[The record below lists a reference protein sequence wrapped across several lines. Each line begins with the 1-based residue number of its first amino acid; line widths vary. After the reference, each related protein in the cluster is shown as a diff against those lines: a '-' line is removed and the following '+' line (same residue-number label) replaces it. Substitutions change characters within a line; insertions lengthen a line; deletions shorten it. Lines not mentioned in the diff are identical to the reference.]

1 MTPPRFDAPDA
12 DEELVDPATFR
23 QVLGHFCTGVTIVTG
38 LDASGSPAGLACQS
52 FTSLSLDPP
61 LVLICP
67 GRNSTSWP
75 LIERTGR
82 FTVNVLAEDQEDV
95 SVAFGSRT
103 GAKFDAASWHV
114 TETGAVVLN
123 RVLAWVHCDITAAY
137 DGGDHQ
143 IVVGSVRQMRILRDH
158 GPLLFF
164 RGGYGL
170 PTARPEQNVLS
181 SVSAAAD
188 PVS

>member
-1 MTPPRFDAPDA
+1 MTAPGIVVYGAED
-12 DEELVDPATFR
+12 DGVDPAAFR
-23 QVLGHFCTGVTIVTG
+23 NVLGHFCTGVTIITG
-38 LDASGSPAGLACQS
+38 LDGSGAPSGLACQS

-75 LIERTGR
+75 RIEQTGR

-103 GAKFDAASWHV
+103 GPKFDAVPWHV
-114 TETGAVVLN
+114 TDCGAVVLN
-123 RVLAWVHCDITAAY
+123 NVLAWVHCDIDVAH

-143 IVVGSVRQMRILRDH
+143 IVVGSARQMKILRNH

-164 RGGYGL
+164 RGSYGL
-170 PTARPEQNVLS
+170 PTRTDQMG
-181 SVSAAAD
+181 
-188 PVS
+188 